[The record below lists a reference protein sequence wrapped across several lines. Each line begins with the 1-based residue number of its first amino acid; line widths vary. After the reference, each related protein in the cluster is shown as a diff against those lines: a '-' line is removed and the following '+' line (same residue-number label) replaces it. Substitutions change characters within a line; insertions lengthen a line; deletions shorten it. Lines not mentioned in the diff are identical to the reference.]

1 MSDRTFTIQL
11 AEDERLMNLAALG
24 FALVRL
30 PDGEPAS
37 LINGL
42 IAKMTKAPG
51 QGDSTSQSA
60 PLPQTTTNTAVR
72 DYFQRDRK
80 GKEQSG
86 PPEGAELKTVKI
98 VGAQEMASK
107 TPGKAA
113 FLKVMFNGGQA
124 ACFDSLLFPHIV
136 KQTGQEAALYFV
148 KSGNYW
154 NIVGVRA

>member
-1 MSDRTFTIQL
+1 MSDRTFTIQMG
-11 AEDERLMNLAALG
+11 EDERLMLLAALG
-24 FALVRL
+24 FAVIRL
-30 PDGEPAS
+30 PQGEPATI
-37 LINGL
+37 INTL
-42 IAKMTKAPG
+42 IAKLCVTPEAKAIAQPAV
-51 QGDSTSQSA
+51 A
-60 PLPQTTTNTAVR
+60 PATTR

-80 GKEQSG
+80 GNELSG

-107 TPGKAA
+107 TPGKNP
-113 FLKVMFNGGQA
+113 FLKVLFNGGQA

-136 KQTGQEAALYFV
+136 KRTGEEAALYFV